1 MDETDRR
8 LQLILTAA
16 LALLVVGGIVDLILD
31 QPTSWLSFHVIFE
44 LMLIAGGLA
53 LAITLWLR
61 WRAAAHDVERLR
73 ASLQERQAE
82 RDIWKASA
90 EQALAGFG
98 RAIDAQFR
106 AWQLTPAERE
116 VALLLLKGYSHKAIA
131 RHTDRSDA
139 TVRQHATVIYQKAG
153 LSGRAELAAYF
164 LEGIPLPDGPAPSD
178 IARA

>member
-1 MDETDRR
+1 MTG
-8 LQLILTAA
+8 TAGHRSTGAHPA
-16 LALLVVGGIVDLILD
+16 LRVLFVCTANISRS
-31 QPTSWLSFHVIFE
+31 PYAE
-44 LMLIAGGLA
+44 
-53 LAITLWLR
+53 
-61 WRAAAHDVERLR
+61 LR
-73 ASLQERQAE
+73 AR
-82 RDIWKASA
+82 
-90 EQALAGFG
+90 QALAGFG

-139 TVRQHATVIYQKAG
+139 TVRQHATAIYQKAG